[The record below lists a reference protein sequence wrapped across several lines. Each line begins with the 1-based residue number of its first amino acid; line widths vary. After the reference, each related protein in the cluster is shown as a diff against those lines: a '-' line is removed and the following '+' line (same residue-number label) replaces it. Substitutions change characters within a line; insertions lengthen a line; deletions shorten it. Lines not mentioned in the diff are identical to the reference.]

1 MHLCSHQI
9 PQRTEHANTT
19 PELVNIHNA
28 FHQGQCQTVLDFDTS
43 ALSPENHLPAR
54 VLQLRARIAQGQPEQ
69 ALSDINNSDDASNP
83 DIAAVKALAQY
94 VKGGSGSDKE
104 GAVGL
109 AQRLA
114 EGEGENGSVQ
124 VCCGTVLQGEGRSEE
139 ALGLLGKHQ
148 GSLEAYVYLTIYTEI
163 LRDTVRVKKS

>member
-1 MHLCSHQI
+1 M
-9 PQRTEHANTT
+9 
-19 PELVNIHNA
+19 
-28 FHQGQCQTVLDFDTS
+28 
-43 ALSPENHLPAR
+43 
-54 VLQLRARIAQGQPEQ
+54 
-69 ALSDINNSDDASNP
+69 
-83 DIAAVKALAQY
+83 KALAQY